1 MRLALVGH
9 AQEQIFKKFSKL
21 DSIPQS
27 KECPWK
33 FHGALI
39 TLITDSVASPATFH
53 HANDQI
59 KQVKEKLDS
68 NQRPII
74 TGNLYKHW
82 ENISVVVSNE

>member
-1 MRLALVGH
+1 M
-9 AQEQIFKKFSKL
+9 
-21 DSIPQS
+21 
-27 KECPWK
+27 K

-39 TLITDSVASPATFH
+39 TLITDSAASPATFH

-82 ENISVVVSNE
+82 ENISVVVPNECDNVIWMLRPLRI